1 MKNLHLFSIILL
13 FATAILP
20 ACQAGNSQANTQNTY
35 TEKLEAFPKLL
46 DRPETIKMGKEWE
59 NITNEYLA
67 YRDKILKDDQDLE
80 SRLRLAQLFI
90 VEARVTGE
98 HGHYY
103 PAALKVCD
111 DVLERA
117 KENQD
122 MYFMASTIKAGVQL
136 SQHDFIGALNTGL
149 EALAINPL
157 NAQIYGVLVDAYVEL
172 GEYDKAVEMADKM
185 VSIRPDLRSYSRVSY
200 LREIFGQMEGPENA
214 FDAMN
219 LAVDAGFPGTEESA
233 WARLTLGYMYWNY
246 GRTDEAKDQFEIIL
260 EQRPNYPFAIAALGD
275 LAMEMNQKVEAEK
288 LLTQA
293 ASIIPEV
300 GFYESL
306 ASLRKEQG
314 NEDEY
319 QKLISDI
326 QEMYADDVET
336 GHNMAMEYVNF
347 YLHVNPDLDKAIEYA
362 MVEYEKR
369 NKNIDVNKVLAEIY
383 YRRGEFSKAAEHIK
397 AASVTGSKNPELLC
411 LRGLVAIANNDMKS
425 GKKDIEMAFKL
436 NKKLSSDLAQK
447 AKKQI

>member
-1 MKNLHLFSIILL
+1 MKNLQFFSIILL
-13 FATAILP
+13 FTIAFLP
-20 ACQAGNSQANTQNTY
+20 SCQTGNSQPNAENSY
-35 TEKLEAFPKLL
+35 TDKIEAFPKLL
-46 DRPETIKMGKEWE
+46 ERPDGIKMGKEWE
-59 NITNEYLA
+59 NITNEYLS
-67 YRDKILKDDQDLE
+67 YREKIVNNDQELE
-80 SRLRLAQLFI
+80 SRLMLAQLFV

-103 PAALKVCD
+103 PAALKVCN
-111 DVLERA
+111 DVLERS
-117 KENQD
+117 KDNKD

-136 SQHDFIGALNTGL
+136 SQHDFTGALKTGQ

-200 LREIFGQMEGPENA
+200 LREIYGQMEGPENA

-246 GRTDEAKDQFEIIL
+246 GRHEDAKEQFEIIL
-260 EQRPNYPFAIAALGD
+260 DQRPNYPFAIAALGD
-275 LAMEMNQKVEAEK
+275 LAMEMNQKEEAEK
-288 LLTQA
+288 LLVQA

-314 NEDEY
+314 NEPEY
-319 QKLISDI
+319 QKLVSEV

-336 GHNMAMEYVNF
+336 GHNMSMEYVNF
-347 YLHVNPDLDKAIEYA
+347 YLHVMPDLDKAMEY
-362 MVEYEKR
+362 VGEEYKTR
-369 NKNIDVNKVLAEIY
+369 NKNIDVNKALAEIY
-383 YRRGEFSKAAEHIK
+383 YKKGDYAKASEHIK

-411 LRGLVAIANNDMKS
+411 LRGLIAMANNDKKT
-425 GKKDIEMAFKL
+425 GKQDIEMAFKL
-436 NKKLSSDLAQK
+436 NKDLSSDLAQI

>member
-1 MKNLHLFSIILL
+1 MKNLQFFSIILL
-13 FATAILP
+13 FSVTFLP
-20 ACQAGNSQANTQNTY
+20 SCQTGNSQPNTQNTY

-46 DRPETIKMGKEWE
+46 DRPEAIKMGKEWE

-111 DVLERA
+111 DVLERS
-117 KENQD
+117 KENKD

-136 SQHDFIGALNTGL
+136 SQHDFPGALKTGQ

-219 LAVDAGFPGTEESA
+219 LAVDAGFPGMEESA

-246 GRTDEAKDQFEIIL
+246 GRIEDAKEQFEIIL

-275 LAMEMNQKVEAEK
+275 IAMEMNQKEEAEK

-293 ASIIPEV
+293 AQIIPEV

-306 ASLRKEQG
+306 ALLRKAQG
-314 NEDEY
+314 NETEY
-319 QKLISDI
+319 QQLVSEVK
-326 QEMYADDVET
+326 EMYADDVAT
-336 GHNMAMEYVNF
+336 GHNMSMEYINF
-347 YLHVNPDLDKAIEYA
+347 YLHVFPDLDKAMEYA
-362 MVEYEKR
+362 QEEYKTR
-369 NKNIDVNKVLAEIY
+369 SKNIDVNRLLAEIY
-383 YRRGEFSKAAEHIK
+383 YKKGDYTKAAEHIK

-411 LRGLVAIANNDMKS
+411 LRGLIALANNDKSS
-425 GKKDIEMAFKL
+425 GKKDIEMAFRL
-436 NKKLSSDLAQK
+436 NKELSSDIAIL